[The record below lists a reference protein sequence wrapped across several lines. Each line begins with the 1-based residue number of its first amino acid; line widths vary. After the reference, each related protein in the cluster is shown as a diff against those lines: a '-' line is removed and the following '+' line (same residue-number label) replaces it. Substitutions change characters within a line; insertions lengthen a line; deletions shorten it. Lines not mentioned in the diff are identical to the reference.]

1 MQKVEL
7 AFPII
12 ELYLRGQS
20 SPIRIPLAEQDYL
33 SLERVEDLRQHFQQ
47 RFQESVMKEGEYL
60 FMADYELPQDFEL
73 AETRLSFDHPSF
85 EERLDL
91 QAFHLRLPYLRRKQE
106 QGYWLMLPQL
116 GLEGFAAKEEDIP
129 QQLKQL
135 VEIDVLRAGRLE
147 YVQGLIPLFW
157 TESIALKAGAV
168 ALEAYNLQEL
178 NALKEK
184 QENSLLP
191 AAATPLPKLK
201 KQQLWGHE
209 EALQELLQ
217 LLQQEEQSILI
228 VGPSGVGKSTLLLEA
243 MRKRKSKK
251 PQIWKTTAARLIK
264 ELSGETGWQEK
275 LHLLVQELRQLKE
288 VLYVEHLLSLFEVGQ
303 YSGSDLSMAEQ
314 LRQHLD
320 RGEIRMIAECT
331 AEELALIESR
341 APSFLQH
348 FQRVE
353 LVVPKGQALL
363 DIVLGKLQ
371 QRAKNM
377 GLKVDPEA
385 IAEGLRLQLRYQ
397 PYSGFPAR
405 SIRFMEG
412 VLQQH
417 KASGGRI
424 SRSQVVQA
432 FCQESNM
439 PAFMVDPE
447 IKLDLFALAQFF
459 RRQLFGQEAAVDS
472 LRDVLALVKTGLNR
486 PEKPIASLLFA
497 GPTGVGKTELAK
509 LLAEY
514 MFGSR
519 ERMIRFDMSEFSSPY
534 DVMRLI
540 GVDFNSDGLLS
551 SAVRREPF
559 SVLLFDELEKAH
571 PSFNDL
577 LLQILGEGRLSDSR
591 GQLVNFCSCIIIMT
605 SNVGAA
611 NLQNK
616 RIGWADSLSNLEL
629 QQHFEQEL
637 QKFFRPEIYN
647 RLDRILPFQPLGQ
660 ELMLQLV
667 ERELGLFKE
676 REGLKRRPI
685 TLDCSIALKLRLAK
699 EGYQPKYGARALQRA
714 MRSLLY
720 LPLAEELNKYGP
732 DDRLDVLADYDP
744 KEQRVVFQL
753 TAQGQEFTALIEQLS
768 QGQYMDF
775 ASELRYDFH
784 LLKEGQFYI
793 QLQTQLEQIR
803 REQAEQEHAGAARF
817 LSQGSKLLAAI
828 QEKGTEI
835 DALETEMALCSLGY
849 RDFNRQRHQALKDWE
864 KDFFGAKLSLY
875 RLMDNQ
881 ADDLVLYIYSDPE
894 AFADIRIP
902 QFVAQACAEEG
913 FFLKLTAIYAPKQ
926 LDKFQEEVWL
936 DEESYQALNK
946 GELLEEK
953 EENGQRYYKI
963 GRTEYQYIEQ
973 EIQQLEELAHLTH
986 LGRLFALRLV
996 IEGPGARLFFAH
1008 EYGLHALEYE
1018 LDKFYYY
1025 YLVQGEDQSEL
1036 PEEVHRMKVRSLSR
1050 SPKRRYRLQR
1060 IEDSEFQLSKQE
1072 VPKEQYFQQLYSIW
1086 KQLFR
1091 DHIEALM
1098 Q

>member
-1 MQKVEL
+1 MQKVQL
-7 AFPII
+7 PFPII
-12 ELYLRGQS
+12 SLYLAGQA

-33 SLERVEDLRQHFQQ
+33 SLEREEDLRQHFQQ
-47 RFQESVMKEGEYL
+47 RFQEAVMKEGEYL
-60 FMADYELPQDFEL
+60 FMADYELPEDFEL
-73 AETRLSFDHPSF
+73 AETTLYFEHPSF

-91 QAFHLRLPYLRRKQE
+91 QAFHLRLPYLRRQQE

-116 GLEGFAAKEEDIP
+116 GLEGFAAREEDIP

-147 YVQGLIPLFW
+147 YVQGLMPLFW
-157 TESIALKAGAV
+157 AEKMSLQKGSV
-168 ALEAYNLQEL
+168 DLMAYNLKEL
-178 NALKEK
+178 AELKEK
-184 QENSLLP
+184 QENNLLPQAASLLP
-191 AAATPLPKLK
+191 KAK
-201 KQQLWGHE
+201 KQQLWGHAS
-209 EALQELLQ
+209 ALEELLQ
-217 LLQQEEQSILI
+217 LLQQEGQSILL

-243 MRKRKSKK
+243 MRKRKAKK
-251 PQIWKTTAARLIK
+251 PQVWRTTAARLIK
-264 ELSGETGWQEK
+264 ELSGESGWQEK
-275 LHLLVQELRQLKE
+275 LHLLVQELRQARE
-288 VLYVEHLLSLFEVGQ
+288 ILYVEHLLSLFEVGQ

-314 LRQHLD
+314 VRQYLD
-320 RGEIRMIAECT
+320 RGEIRLIAECT

-341 APSFLQH
+341 SPSFLQH
-348 FQRVE
+348 FQRLE
-353 LVVPKGQALL
+353 LFAPKGAELSA
-363 DIVLGKLQ
+363 IVSGKIQ
-371 QRAKNM
+371 QKAKNM
-377 GLKVDPEA
+377 GLKISSEA

-405 SIRFMEG
+405 SIRFLES
-412 VLQQH
+412 VLQQQ
-417 KASGGRI
+417 KEQGGKV

-447 IKLDLFALAQFF
+447 IKLDPFALEQFF
-459 RRQLFGQEAAVDS
+459 RKQLFGQDAAIES

-509 LLAEY
+509 LLADY

-540 GVDFNSDGLLS
+540 GTDFNSDGLLS

-577 LLQILGEGRLSDSR
+577 LLQILGEGRLTDSR

-611 NLQNK
+611 KMQNK
-616 RIGWADSLSNLEL
+616 RIGWADQLSNMEL

-667 ERELGLFKE
+667 ERELALFKE

-685 TLDCSIALKLRLAK
+685 ALSCSMALKIRLAQ
-699 EGYQPKYGARALQRA
+699 EGYQPKYGARALQRR

-732 DDRLDVLADYDP
+732 DDRLDVLADYAP

-753 TAQGQEFTALIEQLS
+753 KAQSQEFSALIEQLS

-784 LLKEGQFYI
+784 LLKEGQFFI
-793 QLQTQLEQIR
+793 QLERQLEQIR
-803 REQAEQEHAGAARF
+803 REQAEQEQANAARF
-817 LSQGSKLLAAI
+817 LNKGSQLLAEI
-828 QEKGTEI
+828 QQKGEEI

-849 RDFNRQRHQALKDWE
+849 RSFNRQRHQALKDWE
-864 KDFFGAKLSLY
+864 KAFFESKLSLY
-875 RLMDNQ
+875 RLMDQQ
-881 ADDLVLYIYSDPE
+881 ADQLTLSIYSTPE
-894 AFADIRIP
+894 AFSDLRLP
-902 QFVAQACAEEG
+902 QFIAQACYEEG
-913 FFLKLTAIYAPKQ
+913 FQLEMTAILAPKQ
-926 LDKFQEEVWL
+926 IEKLEEEVWL
-936 DEESYQALNK
+936 DAAAYQALEQA
-946 GELLEEK
+946 ELLEEK
-953 EENGQRYYKI
+953 EENGQHYYKI
-963 GRTEYQYIEQ
+963 RLSQYQYLERRL
-973 EIQQLEELAHLTH
+973 QQLEELAQLDS
-986 LGRLFALRLV
+986 LGRLFALRLN
-996 IEGPGARLFFAH
+996 IQGPGARLFFAH
-1008 EYGLHALEYE
+1008 EYGLHALEYD
-1018 LDKFYYY
+1018 LDKFHYY
-1025 YLVQGEDQSEL
+1025 YLLQGKDQSEL
-1036 PEEVHRMKVRSLSR
+1036 PEAPHRMKVRSLSR
-1050 SPKRRYRLQR
+1050 SPKRKYRLQR